1 MVCNIL
7 CCMNIY
13 EETKMIM
20 KKYGLNFK
28 KKFGQNFLT
37 SEEILEEII
46 EKAEISKDDIV
57 LEIGPGIGTL
67 TAKLLEKEA
76 EVISVELDQELII
89 PLKDRFFMYDNFTII
104 SADILKVDIYTEIL
118 RILKEKKKDLGN
130 RKIKVVAN
138 IPYYITT
145 PIIFKLL
152 ENRNIVSEIYIM
164 VQKEVAERICAKIGT
179 KESSSITYMV
189 SYYTEYLWDIYVD
202 KTKFMPSPKVDS
214 KVIALRFREKPY
226 PEVKN
231 EELYFE
237 VIRSA
242 FLHRRKTFL
251 NSISASNKI
260 DKKIISNVMEEL
272 GIDLRIRAE
281 KITDEMYAD
290 IVDKYLE
297 KRR

>member
-1 MVCNIL
+1 
-7 CCMNIY
+7 MNIY

-20 KKYGLNFK
+20 RKYNLDLK

-37 SEEILEEII
+37 SEEILEEVIS
-46 EKAEISKDDIV
+46 KAKISKDDII

-67 TAKLLEKEA
+67 TSKLLETGA
-76 EVISVELDQELII
+76 EVISVEVDLELIQ
-89 PLKDRFFMYDNFTII
+89 PLKDRFFMYDNFTIM

-214 KVIALRFREKPY
+214 KVIALKFREKPY

-237 VIRSA
+237 IIRSA

-260 DKKIISNVMEEL
+260 DKKIISSVMEEL

>member
-1 MVCNIL
+1 
-7 CCMNIY
+7 MNIY
-13 EETKMIM
+13 EETKMMM
-20 KKYGLNFK
+20 KRYNLDFK

-37 SEEILEEII
+37 SEEILKEII
-46 EKAEISKDDIV
+46 SKARISKDDII

-67 TAKLLEKEA
+67 TSKLLETGA
-76 EVISVELDQELII
+76 EVISVEVDLELIR
-89 PLKDRFFMYDNFTII
+89 PLKERFFMYNNFTII
-104 SADILKVDIYTEIL
+104 SADILKIDIYSEIVK
-118 RILKEKKKDLGN
+118 ILESKGKTLNDK
-130 RKIKVVAN
+130 KIKVVAN

-145 PIIFKLL
+145 PIMFKLL

-179 KESSSITYMV
+179 KESSSITYIV

-202 KTKFMPSPKVDS
+202 KTKFVPSPKVDS
-214 KVIALRFREKPY
+214 KVIALKFREKPY

-237 VIRSA
+237 IIRSA

-260 DKKIISNVMEEL
+260 DKKIISNIMEEL

-281 KITDEMYAD
+281 KITDKMYAD
-290 IVDKYLE
+290 IVDKYIE

>member
-1 MVCNIL
+1 
-7 CCMNIY
+7 MNIY

-20 KKYGLNFK
+20 KRYNLDFK

-37 SEEILEEII
+37 AEEILEEII
-46 EKAEISKDDIV
+46 SKAKISKDDII

-67 TAKLLEKEA
+67 TSKLLETGA
-76 EVISVELDQELII
+76 EVISVEVDLELIR
-89 PLKDRFFMYDNFTII
+89 PLKERFFMYNNFTII
-104 SADILKVDIYTEIL
+104 SSDILKIDIYSEIVK
-118 RILKEKKKDLGN
+118 ILESKGKTLNDK
-130 RKIKVVAN
+130 KIKVVAN

-152 ENRNIVSEIYIM
+152 ESRNIVSEIYIM

-202 KTKFMPSPKVDS
+202 KTKFIPSPKVDS
-214 KVIALRFREKPY
+214 KVIALKFREKPY

-237 VIRSA
+237 IIRSA

-260 DKKIISNVMEEL
+260 DKKIISNIMEEL

-281 KITDEMYAD
+281 KITDKMYAD
-290 IVDKYLE
+290 IVDKYIE

>member
-1 MVCNIL
+1 
-7 CCMNIY
+7 MNIY

-20 KKYGLNFK
+20 RKYNLDFK

-37 SEEILEEII
+37 SEEILDEVIS
-46 EKAEISKDDIV
+46 KANISKDDII

-67 TAKLLEKEA
+67 TAKLLETGA
-76 EVISVELDQELII
+76 EVISVEVDLELVK

-104 SADILKVDIYTEIL
+104 SSDILKVDIYNEMVKIL
-118 RILKEKKKDLGN
+118 EKKGKKLDD

-202 KTKFMPSPKVDS
+202 KTKFIPSPKVDS
-214 KVIALRFREKPY
+214 KVIALKFREKPY

-237 VIRSA
+237 IIRSA

-260 DKKIISNVMEEL
+260 DKKIISSIMEEL

-281 KITDEMYAD
+281 KITDKMYAD
-290 IVDKYLE
+290 IVDKYIE

>member
-1 MVCNIL
+1 
-7 CCMNIY
+7 MNIY

-20 KKYGLNFK
+20 KRYNLDFK

-37 SEEILEEII
+37 AEEILEEII
-46 EKAEISKDDIV
+46 SKAKISKDDII

-67 TAKLLEKEA
+67 TSKLLETGA
-76 EVISVELDQELII
+76 EVISVEVDLELIR
-89 PLKDRFFMYDNFTII
+89 PLKERFFMYNNFTII
-104 SADILKVDIYTEIL
+104 SADILKIDIYSEIVK
-118 RILKEKKKDLGN
+118 ILESKGKTLNDK
-130 RKIKVVAN
+130 KIKVVAN

-145 PIIFKLL
+145 PIMFKLL
-152 ENRNIVSEIYIM
+152 ESRNIVSEIYIM

-202 KTKFMPSPKVDS
+202 KTKFIPSPKVDS
-214 KVIALRFREKPY
+214 KVIALKFRERPY

-237 VIRSA
+237 IIRSA

-260 DKKIISNVMEEL
+260 DKKIISNIMEEL

-281 KITDEMYAD
+281 KITDKMYAD
-290 IVDKYLE
+290 IVDKYIE

>member
-1 MVCNIL
+1 
-7 CCMNIY
+7 MNIY

-20 KKYGLNFK
+20 RKYNLDFK

-37 SEEILEEII
+37 SEEILDEVIS
-46 EKAEISKDDIV
+46 KANISKDDII

-67 TAKLLEKEA
+67 TAKLLETGA
-76 EVISVELDQELII
+76 EVISVEVDLELVK

-104 SADILKVDIYTEIL
+104 SSDILKVDIYNEMVKIL
-118 RILKEKKKDLGN
+118 ENKGKKLDD

-152 ENRNIVSEIYIM
+152 ENRDIVSEIYIM

-214 KVIALRFREKPY
+214 KVIALRFRESPY
-226 PEVKN
+226 PEVKD

-237 VIRSA
+237 IIRTA

-251 NSISASNKI
+251 NSVSSSNKI
-260 DKKIISNVMEEL
+260 DKNIVSKILEEL
-272 GIDLRIRAE
+272 GIDLKIRAE
-281 KITDEMYAD
+281 KITDNMYAD
-290 IVDKYLE
+290 IVEKYIE
-297 KRR
+297 KRK

>member
-1 MVCNIL
+1 
-7 CCMNIY
+7 MNIY

-20 KKYGLNFK
+20 RKYNLDFK
-28 KKFGQNFLT
+28 KKFGQNFLI
-37 SEEILEEII
+37 SEEILDEVIS
-46 EKAEISKDDIV
+46 KANISKDDII

-67 TAKLLEKEA
+67 TAKLLETGA
-76 EVISVELDQELII
+76 EVISVEVDLELVK

-104 SADILKVDIYTEIL
+104 SSDILKVDIYNEMVKIL
-118 RILKEKKKDLGN
+118 ENKGKKLDD

-214 KVIALRFREKPY
+214 KVIALRFRENPY
-226 PEVKN
+226 PEVKD
-231 EELYFE
+231 EGLYFE
-237 VIRSA
+237 IIRTA

-251 NSISASNKI
+251 NSVSSSNKI
-260 DKKIISNVMEEL
+260 DKNIVSKILEEL
-272 GIDLRIRAE
+272 GIDLKIRAE
-281 KITDEMYAD
+281 KITDNMYAN
-290 IVDKYLE
+290 IVEKYIE

>member
-1 MVCNIL
+1 
-7 CCMNIY
+7 MNIY

-20 KKYGLNFK
+20 RKYNLDFK

-37 SEEILEEII
+37 SEEILDEVIS
-46 EKAEISKDDIV
+46 KANISKDDII

-67 TAKLLEKEA
+67 TAKLLETGA
-76 EVISVELDQELII
+76 EVISVEVDLELVK
-89 PLKDRFFMYDNFTII
+89 PLKDRFTII
-104 SADILKVDIYTEIL
+104 SSDILKVDIYNEMVKIL
-118 RILKEKKKDLGN
+118 EKKGKKLDD

-214 KVIALRFREKPY
+214 KVIALRFRESPY
-226 PEVKN
+226 PEVKD

-237 VIRSA
+237 IIRTA

-251 NSISASNKI
+251 NSISSSNKI
-260 DKKIISNVMEEL
+260 DKNIVSKILEEL
-272 GIDLRIRAE
+272 GIDLKIRAE
-281 KITDEMYAD
+281 KITDNMYAN
-290 IVDKYLE
+290 IVEKYIE

>member
-1 MVCNIL
+1 
-7 CCMNIY
+7 MNIY

-20 KKYGLNFK
+20 RKYNLDFK

-37 SEEILEEII
+37 SEEILDEVIS
-46 EKAEISKDDIV
+46 KANISKDDII

-67 TAKLLEKEA
+67 TAKLLETGA
-76 EVISVELDQELII
+76 EVISVEVDLELVK

-104 SADILKVDIYTEIL
+104 SSDILKVDIYNEMVKIL
-118 RILKEKKKDLGN
+118 ENKGKKLDD
-130 RKIKVVAN
+130 RKVKVVAN

-164 VQKEVAERICAKIGT
+164 VQKEVAERICAKSGT

-214 KVIALRFREKPY
+214 KVIALRFRESPY
-226 PEVKN
+226 PEVKD
-231 EELYFE
+231 EKLYFE
-237 VIRSA
+237 IIRTA

-251 NSISASNKI
+251 NSVSSSNKI
-260 DKKIISNVMEEL
+260 DKNIVSKILEEL
-272 GIDLRIRAE
+272 GIDLKIRAE
-281 KITDEMYAD
+281 KITDNMYAN
-290 IVDKYLE
+290 IVEKYIE

>member
-1 MVCNIL
+1 
-7 CCMNIY
+7 MNIY

-20 KKYGLNFK
+20 KRYNLDFK

-37 SEEILEEII
+37 AEEILEEII
-46 EKAEISKDDIV
+46 SKAKISKDDII

-67 TAKLLEKEA
+67 TSKLLETGA
-76 EVISVELDQELII
+76 EVISVEVDLELIR
-89 PLKDRFFMYDNFTII
+89 PLKERFFMYNNFTII
-104 SADILKVDIYTEIL
+104 SADILKIDIYSEIVK
-118 RILKEKKKDLGN
+118 ILESKGKTLNDK
-130 RKIKVVAN
+130 KIKVVAN

-152 ENRNIVSEIYIM
+152 ESRNIVSEIYIM

-202 KTKFMPSPKVDS
+202 KTKFIPSPKVDS
-214 KVIALRFREKPY
+214 KVIALKFREKPY

-237 VIRSA
+237 IIRSA

-260 DKKIISNVMEEL
+260 DKKIISNIMEEL

-281 KITDEMYAD
+281 KITDKMYAD
-290 IVDKYLE
+290 IVDKYIE

>member
-1 MVCNIL
+1 
-7 CCMNIY
+7 MNIY

-20 KKYGLNFK
+20 KRYNLDFK

-37 SEEILEEII
+37 SEEILKEII
-46 EKAEISKDDIV
+46 SKARISKDDII

-67 TAKLLEKEA
+67 TSKLLETGA
-76 EVISVELDQELII
+76 EVISVEIDLELIR
-89 PLKDRFFMYDNFTII
+89 PLKERFFMYNNFTII
-104 SADILKVDIYTEIL
+104 SADILKIDIYSEIVK
-118 RILKEKKKDLGN
+118 ILESKGKALNDK
-130 RKIKVVAN
+130 KIKVVAN

-145 PIIFKLL
+145 PIMFKLL
-152 ENRNIVSEIYIM
+152 ESRNIVSEIYIM

-202 KTKFMPSPKVDS
+202 KTKFVPSPKVDS
-214 KVIALRFREKPY
+214 KVIALKFREKPY

-237 VIRSA
+237 IIRSA

-260 DKKIISNVMEEL
+260 DKKIISNIMEEL

-281 KITDEMYAD
+281 KITDKMYAD
-290 IVDKYLE
+290 IVDKYIE

>member
-1 MVCNIL
+1 
-7 CCMNIY
+7 MNIY

-20 KKYGLNFK
+20 RKYNLDFK

-37 SEEILEEII
+37 SEEILEEVIS
-46 EKAEISKDDIV
+46 KAKISKDDII

-67 TAKLLEKEA
+67 TSKLLETGA
-76 EVISVELDQELII
+76 EVISVEVDLELIQ
-89 PLKDRFFMYDNFTII
+89 PLRDRFFMYDNFTII

-118 RILKEKKKDLGN
+118 RILKEKKKYLGN

-202 KTKFMPSPKVDS
+202 KTKFIPSPKVDS

-237 VIRSA
+237 IIRSA

-260 DKKIISNVMEEL
+260 DKKIISIVMEEL

>member
-1 MVCNIL
+1 
-7 CCMNIY
+7 MNIY

-20 KKYGLNFK
+20 RKYNLDFK

-37 SEEILEEII
+37 SEEILDEVIS
-46 EKAEISKDDIV
+46 KANISKDDII

-67 TAKLLEKEA
+67 TAKLLETGA
-76 EVISVELDQELII
+76 EVISVEVDLELVK

-104 SADILKVDIYTEIL
+104 SSDILKVDIYNEMVKIL
-118 RILKEKKKDLGN
+118 EKKGKKLDD

-214 KVIALRFREKPY
+214 KVIALRFRESPY
-226 PEVKN
+226 PEVKD

-237 VIRSA
+237 IIRTA

-251 NSISASNKI
+251 NSVSSSNKI
-260 DKKIISNVMEEL
+260 DKNIVSKILEEL
-272 GIDLRIRAE
+272 GIDLKIREE
-281 KITDEMYAD
+281 KITDNMYAN
-290 IVDKYLE
+290 IVEKYIE

>member
-1 MVCNIL
+1 
-7 CCMNIY
+7 MNIY

-20 KKYGLNFK
+20 KRYNLDFK

-37 SEEILEEII
+37 SEEILKEII
-46 EKAEISKDDIV
+46 SKAKISKDDII

-67 TAKLLEKEA
+67 TSKLLETGA
-76 EVISVELDQELII
+76 EVISVEVDLELIR
-89 PLKDRFFMYDNFTII
+89 PLKERFFMYNNFTII
-104 SADILKVDIYTEIL
+104 SADILKIDIYSEIVK
-118 RILKEKKKDLGN
+118 ILESKGKTLNDK
-130 RKIKVVAN
+130 KIKVVAN

-152 ENRNIVSEIYIM
+152 ESRNIVSEIYIM

-202 KTKFMPSPKVDS
+202 KTKFIPSPKVDS
-214 KVIALRFREKPY
+214 KVIALKFREKPY

-237 VIRSA
+237 IIKSA

-260 DKKIISNVMEEL
+260 DKKIISNIMEEL

-281 KITDEMYAD
+281 KITDKMYAD
-290 IVDKYLE
+290 IVDKYIE

>member
-1 MVCNIL
+1 
-7 CCMNIY
+7 MNIY

-20 KKYGLNFK
+20 KKYNLDFK

-37 SEEILEEII
+37 SEEILDEVIS
-46 EKAEISKDDIV
+46 KANISKDDII

-67 TAKLLEKEA
+67 TAKLLETGA
-76 EVISVELDQELII
+76 EVISVEVDLELVK

-104 SADILKVDIYTEIL
+104 SSDILKVDIYNEMVKIL
-118 RILKEKKKDLGN
+118 ENKGKKLDD

-214 KVIALRFREKPY
+214 KVIALRFRESPY
-226 PEVKN
+226 PEVRD

-237 VIRSA
+237 IIRTA

-251 NSISASNKI
+251 NSVSSSNKI
-260 DKKIISNVMEEL
+260 DKNIVSKILEEL
-272 GIDLRIRAE
+272 GIDLKIRAE
-281 KITDEMYAD
+281 KITDNMYAN
-290 IVDKYLE
+290 IVEKYIE

>member
-1 MVCNIL
+1 
-7 CCMNIY
+7 MNIY

-20 KKYGLNFK
+20 KRYNLDFK
-28 KKFGQNFLT
+28 KRFGQNFLT
-37 SEEILEEII
+37 SKEILEEVIS
-46 EKAEISKDDIV
+46 KAKISKDDII

-67 TAKLLEKEA
+67 TSKLLETGA
-76 EVISVELDQELII
+76 EVISVEVDLELIR
-89 PLKDRFFMYDNFTII
+89 PLKERFFMYNNFTII
-104 SADILKVDIYTEIL
+104 SVDILKIDIYSEIVK
-118 RILKEKKKDLGN
+118 ILESKGKTLNDK
-130 RKIKVVAN
+130 KIKVVAN

-145 PIIFKLL
+145 IMFKLL
-152 ENRNIVSEIYIM
+152 ESRNIVSEIYIM

-202 KTKFMPSPKVDS
+202 KTKFVPSPKVDS
-214 KVIALRFREKPY
+214 KVIALKFREKPY

-237 VIRSA
+237 IIRSA

-260 DKKIISNVMEEL
+260 DKKIISNIMEEL

-281 KITDEMYAD
+281 KITDKMYAD
-290 IVDKYLE
+290 IVDKYIE

>member
-1 MVCNIL
+1 
-7 CCMNIY
+7 MNIY

-20 KKYGLNFK
+20 RKYNLDFK

-37 SEEILEEII
+37 SEEILDEVIS
-46 EKAEISKDDIV
+46 KANISKDDII

-67 TAKLLEKEA
+67 TAKLLETGA
-76 EVISVELDQELII
+76 EVISVEVDLELVK

-104 SADILKVDIYTEIL
+104 SSDILKVDIYNEMVKIL
-118 RILKEKKKDLGN
+118 EKKGKKLDD

-214 KVIALRFREKPY
+214 KVIALRFRENPY
-226 PEVKN
+226 PEVRD

-237 VIRSA
+237 IIRTA

-251 NSISASNKI
+251 NSVSSSNKI
-260 DKKIISNVMEEL
+260 DKNIVSKILEEL
-272 GIDLRIRAE
+272 GIDLKIRAE
-281 KITDEMYAD
+281 KITDNMYAN
-290 IVDKYLE
+290 IVEKYIE

>member
-1 MVCNIL
+1 
-7 CCMNIY
+7 MNIY

-20 KKYGLNFK
+20 KKYNLDFK

-37 SEEILEEII
+37 SEEILDEVIS
-46 EKAEISKDDIV
+46 KANISKDDII

-67 TAKLLEKEA
+67 TAKLLETGA
-76 EVISVELDQELII
+76 EVISVEVDLELVK

-104 SADILKVDIYTEIL
+104 SSDILKVDIYNEMVKIL
-118 RILKEKKKDLGN
+118 ENKGKKLDD
-130 RKIKVVAN
+130 RKVKVVAN

-214 KVIALRFREKPY
+214 KVIALRFRESPY
-226 PEVKN
+226 PEVRD

-237 VIRSA
+237 IIRTA

-251 NSISASNKI
+251 NSVSSSNKI
-260 DKKIISNVMEEL
+260 DKNIVSKILEEL
-272 GIDLRIRAE
+272 GIDLKIRAE
-281 KITDEMYAD
+281 KITDNMYAN
-290 IVDKYLE
+290 IVEKYME

>member
-1 MVCNIL
+1 
-7 CCMNIY
+7 MNIY

-20 KKYGLNFK
+20 RKYNLDFK
-28 KKFGQNFLT
+28 KKLGQNFLT
-37 SEEILEEII
+37 SEEILEEVIL
-46 EKAEISKDDIV
+46 KAKISKDDII

-67 TAKLLEKEA
+67 TSKLLETGA
-76 EVISVELDQELII
+76 EVISVEVDLELIQ

-237 VIRSA
+237 IIRSA

-260 DKKIISNVMEEL
+260 DKKIISSVMEEL

>member
-1 MVCNIL
+1 
-7 CCMNIY
+7 MNIY

-20 KKYGLNFK
+20 KRYNLDFK

-46 EKAEISKDDIV
+46 SKAKISKDDII

-67 TAKLLEKEA
+67 TSKLLETGA
-76 EVISVELDQELII
+76 EVISVEVDLELIR
-89 PLKDRFFMYDNFTII
+89 PLKERFFIYNNFTII
-104 SADILKVDIYTEIL
+104 SADILKIDIYSEIVK
-118 RILKEKKKDLGN
+118 ILESKGKTLNDK
-130 RKIKVVAN
+130 KIKVVAN

-145 PIIFKLL
+145 PIMFKLL
-152 ENRNIVSEIYIM
+152 ESRNIVSEIYIM

-202 KTKFMPSPKVDS
+202 KTKFVPSPKVDS
-214 KVIALRFREKPY
+214 KVIALKFREKPY

-237 VIRSA
+237 IIRSA

-260 DKKIISNVMEEL
+260 DKKIISNIMEEL

-281 KITDEMYAD
+281 KITDKMYAD
-290 IVDKYLE
+290 IVDKYIE

>member
-1 MVCNIL
+1 
-7 CCMNIY
+7 MNIY

-20 KKYGLNFK
+20 KRYNLDFK

-46 EKAEISKDDIV
+46 SKAKISKDDII

-67 TAKLLEKEA
+67 TSKLLETGA
-76 EVISVELDQELII
+76 EVISVEVDLELIR
-89 PLKDRFFMYDNFTII
+89 PLKERFFMYNNFTII
-104 SADILKVDIYTEIL
+104 SSDILKIDIYSEIVK
-118 RILKEKKKDLGN
+118 ILESKGKTLNDK
-130 RKIKVVAN
+130 KIKVVAN

-152 ENRNIVSEIYIM
+152 ESRNIVSEIYIM

-202 KTKFMPSPKVDS
+202 KTKFIPSPKVDS
-214 KVIALRFREKPY
+214 KVIALKFREKPY

-237 VIRSA
+237 IIRSA

-260 DKKIISNVMEEL
+260 DKKIISSIMEEL

-281 KITDEMYAD
+281 KITDKMYAD
-290 IVDKYLE
+290 IVDKYIE

>member
-1 MVCNIL
+1 
-7 CCMNIY
+7 MNIY
-13 EETKMIM
+13 EETKMMM
-20 KKYGLNFK
+20 KRYNLDFK

-37 SEEILEEII
+37 SEEILKEII
-46 EKAEISKDDIV
+46 SKARISKDDII

-67 TAKLLEKEA
+67 TSKLLETGA
-76 EVISVELDQELII
+76 EVISVEVDLELIR
-89 PLKDRFFMYDNFTII
+89 PLKERFFMYNNFTII
-104 SADILKVDIYTEIL
+104 SADILKIDIYSEIVK
-118 RILKEKKKDLGN
+118 ILESKGKALNDK
-130 RKIKVVAN
+130 KIKVVAN

-145 PIIFKLL
+145 PIMFKLL
-152 ENRNIVSEIYIM
+152 ESRNIVSEIYIM
-164 VQKEVAERICAKIGT
+164 VQKEVAERICAKIGK

-202 KTKFMPSPKVDS
+202 KTKFVPSPKVDS
-214 KVIALRFREKPY
+214 KVIALKFREKPY

-237 VIRSA
+237 ITSSA

-260 DKKIISNVMEEL
+260 DKKIISNIMEEL

-281 KITDEMYAD
+281 KITDKMYAD
-290 IVDKYLE
+290 IVDKYIE

>member
-1 MVCNIL
+1 
-7 CCMNIY
+7 MNIY

-20 KKYGLNFK
+20 RKYNLDFK

-37 SEEILEEII
+37 SEEILEEVIS
-46 EKAEISKDDIV
+46 KAKISKDDII

-67 TAKLLEKEA
+67 TSKLLETGA
-76 EVISVELDQELII
+76 EVISVEVDLELIQ

-214 KVIALRFREKPY
+214 KVIALKFREKPY

-237 VIRSA
+237 IIRSA

-260 DKKIISNVMEEL
+260 DKKIISSIMEEL

>member
-1 MVCNIL
+1 M
-7 CCMNIY
+7 
-13 EETKMIM
+13 
-20 KKYGLNFK
+20 
-28 KKFGQNFLT
+28 
-37 SEEILEEII
+37 
-46 EKAEISKDDIV
+46 
-57 LEIGPGIGTL
+57 
-67 TAKLLEKEA
+67 
-76 EVISVELDQELII
+76 ISVEVDLELIQ

-118 RILKEKKKDLGN
+118 RILKEKKKDLVN

-237 VIRSA
+237 IIRSA

-260 DKKIISNVMEEL
+260 DKKVISSVMEEL

>member
-1 MVCNIL
+1 
-7 CCMNIY
+7 MNIY

-20 KKYGLNFK
+20 RKYNLDFK

-37 SEEILEEII
+37 SEEILEEVIS
-46 EKAEISKDDIV
+46 KAKISKDDII

-67 TAKLLEKEA
+67 TSKLLETGA
-76 EVISVELDQELII
+76 EVISVEVDLELIQ

-237 VIRSA
+237 VIRSV

>member
-1 MVCNIL
+1 
-7 CCMNIY
+7 MNIY

-20 KKYGLNFK
+20 RKYNLDFK

-37 SEEILEEII
+37 SEEILDEVIS
-46 EKAEISKDDIV
+46 KANISKDDII

-67 TAKLLEKEA
+67 TAKLLETGA
-76 EVISVELDQELII
+76 EVISVEVDLELVK

-104 SADILKVDIYTEIL
+104 SSDILKVDIYNEMVKIL
-118 RILKEKKKDLGN
+118 ENKGKKLDD

-214 KVIALRFREKPY
+214 KVIGLRFRENPY
-226 PEVKN
+226 PEVKD
-231 EELYFE
+231 EKLYFE
-237 VIRSA
+237 IIRTA

-251 NSISASNKI
+251 NSVSSSNKI
-260 DKKIISNVMEEL
+260 DKNIVSKILEEL
-272 GIDLRIRAE
+272 GIDLKIRAE
-281 KITDEMYAD
+281 KITDNMYAN
-290 IVDKYLE
+290 IVEKYIE

>member
-1 MVCNIL
+1 
-7 CCMNIY
+7 MNIY
-13 EETKMIM
+13 DETKMIM
-20 KKYGLNFK
+20 KKYNLDFK

-37 SEEILEEII
+37 SEEILDEVIS
-46 EKAEISKDDIV
+46 KANISKDDII

-67 TAKLLEKEA
+67 TAKLLETGA
-76 EVISVELDQELII
+76 EVISVEVDLELVK

-104 SADILKVDIYTEIL
+104 SSDILKVDIYNEMVKIL
-118 RILKEKKKDLGN
+118 EKKGKKLDD

-214 KVIALRFREKPY
+214 KVIALRFRESPY
-226 PEVKN
+226 PEVRD

-237 VIRSA
+237 IIRTA

-251 NSISASNKI
+251 NSVSSSNKI
-260 DKKIISNVMEEL
+260 DKNIVSKILEEL
-272 GIDLRIRAE
+272 GIDLKIRAE
-281 KITDEMYAD
+281 KITDNMYAN
-290 IVDKYLE
+290 IVEKYIE

>member
-1 MVCNIL
+1 
-7 CCMNIY
+7 MNIY

-20 KKYGLNFK
+20 RKYNLDFK

-37 SEEILEEII
+37 SEEILEEVIS
-46 EKAEISKDDIV
+46 KAKISKDDII

-67 TAKLLEKEA
+67 TSKLLETGA
-76 EVISVELDQELII
+76 EVISVEVDLELIQ

-104 SADILKVDIYTEIL
+104 SADILKVDIYIEIL

-214 KVIALRFREKPY
+214 KVIALKFREKPY

-237 VIRSA
+237 IIRSA

-260 DKKIISNVMEEL
+260 DKKIISSIMEEL

>member
-1 MVCNIL
+1 
-7 CCMNIY
+7 MNIY
-13 EETKMIM
+13 EETKMMM
-20 KKYGLNFK
+20 KRYNLDFK

-37 SEEILEEII
+37 SEEILKEII
-46 EKAEISKDDIV
+46 SKARISKDDII

-67 TAKLLEKEA
+67 TSKLLETGA
-76 EVISVELDQELII
+76 EVISVEVDLELIR
-89 PLKDRFFMYDNFTII
+89 PLKERFFMYNNFTII
-104 SADILKVDIYTEIL
+104 SADILKIDIYSEIVK
-118 RILKEKKKDLGN
+118 ILESKGKTLNDK
-130 RKIKVVAN
+130 KIKVVAN

-145 PIIFKLL
+145 PIMFKLL
-152 ENRNIVSEIYIM
+152 ESRNIVSEIYIM
-164 VQKEVAERICAKIGT
+164 VQKEVAERICAKIGK

-202 KTKFMPSPKVDS
+202 KTKFVPSPKVDS
-214 KVIALRFREKPY
+214 KVIALKFREKPY

-237 VIRSA
+237 IIRSA

-260 DKKIISNVMEEL
+260 DKKIISNIMEEL

-281 KITDEMYAD
+281 KITDKMYAD
-290 IVDKYLE
+290 IVDKYIE